1 MTNLITKDSYMET
14 NSTSNLNLNDVKSL
28 DEYIEKGIEKKINQ
42 LLDTDLKGVEN
53 KTGEIIYK
61 PIYNYTIN
69 ELYKGVIQTIIDII
83 NDITALISDM
93 DYISRQVFRERLI
106 NIFLKDDRKIFIG
119 ILLVFVS
126 FIIYFID
133 GASI

>member
-1 MTNLITKDSYMET
+1 MTTAITKDSYIET
-14 NSTSNLNLNDVKSL
+14 VSTSNLNLNNVKSL
-28 DEYIEKGIEKKINQ
+28 DEYIEKGVEKKINQ
-42 LLDTDLKGVEN
+42 LIEIDFKSLDN
-53 KTGEIIYK
+53 KIGEIKYK

-83 NDITALISDM
+83 NDISALISDM
-93 DYISRQVFRERLI
+93 DYISTQVYRERLI

-119 ILLVFVS
+119 IILVVVS
-126 FIIYFID
+126 FILYFID